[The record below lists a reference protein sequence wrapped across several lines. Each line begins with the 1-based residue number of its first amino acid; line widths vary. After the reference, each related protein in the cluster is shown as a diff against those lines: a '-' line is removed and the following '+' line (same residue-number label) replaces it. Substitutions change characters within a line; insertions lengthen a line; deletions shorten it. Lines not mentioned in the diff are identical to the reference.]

1 MPPRRRA
8 RITEQE
14 FFSRL
19 EKYILE
25 GRFTQWTQPWSFSE
39 WLCQVQFGPDQE
51 LYEFFESDL
60 NERLYASYQ
69 RTFQLFMRTM
79 APDGVWAA
87 RGLHGLSVRTPEEI
101 RQLVIATE
109 QKPKYGYTSYSLNLA
124 YSLDNFAL
132 PETDR
137 VHLIDAQDFLDGGRR
152 FTRGLDA
159 GGLIPVETD
168 IEGKITLSFGAK
180 ALAWLNSQGVALP
193 RHTPPPPI
201 KKDKNGR
208 RMWRE
213 REPSAAAKLLA
224 QAMAHIETPVAIFAR
239 IPHDCLK
246 SFGGDSESG
255 FIEEAELHVKPC
267 IERAVRAV
275 YVLAPWQIGTPATDE
290 QRKEAALSYYRR
302 IKIQLPDERRGM
314 QGRLFP
320 TVLHGLVNCKSP
332 MIREKEAINTV
343 RKALTTPKVLWR
355 DRALLPGIAQPSK
368 YRWYKAL

>member
-8 RITEQE
+8 RISEQE

-19 EKYILE
+19 ERYILE
-25 GRFTQWTQPWSFSE
+25 GRFTQWTKPWSFSE

-51 LYEFFESDL
+51 VYEFFESGL

-87 RGLHGLSVRTPEEI
+87 RGLHGLSVRTPEEV
-101 RQLVIATE
+101 RQLVVATE
-109 QKPKYGYTSYSLNLA
+109 QKPKYGYTSYSLNLSF
-124 YSLDNFAL
+124 SLDRFAL
-132 PETDR
+132 PER
-137 VHLIDAQDFLDGGRR
+137 ANSHLMDAQDFLDGGAR
-152 FTRGLDA
+152 FTKGLDA
-159 GGLIPVETD
+159 GGLVSAKPG
-168 IEGKITLSFGAK
+168 IEDKITLSFGAK
-180 ALAWLNSQGVALP
+180 ALSWLNAQGIRLP
-193 RHTPPPPI
+193 RYSPPPPVR
-201 KKDKNGR
+201 KDAQGR
-208 RMWRE
+208 RIWRE
-213 REPSAAAKLLA
+213 RKPSAAAKLLA

-275 YVLAPWQIGTPATDE
+275 YVLAPWQIGTPATDD

-302 IKIQLPDERRGM
+302 VQIQLPDERRGM

-320 TVLHGLVNCKSP
+320 TVLHGLVDCKSP
-332 MIREKEAINTV
+332 MIREKEFINTV
-343 RKALTTPKVLWR
+343 KKALTVPKR
-355 DRALLPGIAQPSK
+355 DWMNRAVMPDVAEPSK